1 MKWFAGSKNSY
12 KKAVPVIT
20 GPERGWYSASWREF
34 GNFQLMEDLEPP
46 GITPLGF
53 TNGMNTA
60 RLKKISFA
68 VKDNTEEIEKF
79 TGLLDGKWIL
89 FSNDKG
95 RVFVYEFDEQCGP
108 GEHELKLMA
117 EDQVGNITEK
127 TYRFTR

>member
-1 MKWFAGSKNSY
+1 
-12 KKAVPVIT
+12 
-20 GPERGWYSASWREF
+20 
-34 GNFQLMEDLEPP
+34 MEDLEPP

-60 RLKKISFA
+60 RLKKISFFA
-68 VKDNTEEIEKF
+68 VKIILKKLKKF

-117 EDQVGNITEK
+117 E
-127 TYRFTR
+127 